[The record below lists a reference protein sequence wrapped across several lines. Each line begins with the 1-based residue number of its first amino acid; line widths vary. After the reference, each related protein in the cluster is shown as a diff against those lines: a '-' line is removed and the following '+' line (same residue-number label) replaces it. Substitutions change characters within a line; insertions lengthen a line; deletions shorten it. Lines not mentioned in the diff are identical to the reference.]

1 MAKEVESHSRQG
13 GIQFWEDT
21 GSHTC
26 VCATCEYMEEFVY
39 LMGYV
44 AESKQAPYDDLS
56 RQNIHERQK
65 KKCKNTS
72 DMKMIDIFL
81 CLMDCQ
87 SQ

>member
-1 MAKEVESHSRQG
+1 MLDVFVNLINFKGQLENEWEWLQMAKEVESHSRQG

-44 AESKQAPYDDLS
+44 AESK
-56 RQNIHERQK
+56 
-65 KKCKNTS
+65 
-72 DMKMIDIFL
+72 
-81 CLMDCQ
+81 
-87 SQ
+87 